1 MAITN
6 EEIRAAQVGREIAT
20 IFGLKKNDA
29 GKYITSYGTK
39 TEIGLGRMIK
49 RIVFKY

>member
-20 IFGLKKNDA
+20 IFGLKKNEL
-29 GKYITSYGTK
+29 GQYITSHGTK
-39 TEIGLGRMIK
+39 TEVGLGRMIK